1 MKHNFSYAYSSC
13 QGNNQTM
20 GHSLEKANETLK
32 EYQEFKHSLILSNYP
47 KELLSPNTDL
57 NKLISKKSKFRDEI
71 KLNPC
76 QNRKKERKTI
86 LLPTINTA
94 NKSSN
99 IDVPNKIVNNNTER
113 ILNIYEKDSSMIQ
126 TLNDKNFKL
135 KSKKERTRMK
145 FLKLNSESMDSQ
157 TTSDSKAISNNV
169 GEKKSKSNK
178 SLFKIDGN
186 QSELKCIPKQ
196 LLGLDSIVK
205 MDSKFRNIENDIE
218 VSNKN
223 IKKLIK
229 KYDKKKEEI
238 PFEQQYLIEENS
250 NFNREVF
257 IYHRDSKFERR
268 AFISSLN
275 KNNIYEQSEFIGNT
289 NSESIYKFRNIVFEK
304 YGKGFLN
311 DHDLLKK
318 GVSKN

>member
-1 MKHNFSYAYSSC
+1 MKHNYSYGFSSTHDK
-13 QGNNQTM
+13 NQTM
-20 GHSLEKANETLK
+20 GHSLEKANDTIK

-76 QNRKKERKTI
+76 HYRKKERQTI
-86 LLPTINTA
+86 LLPSINTA
-94 NKSSN
+94 IKCSN
-99 IDVPNKIVNNNTER
+99 IDVPNKILNNNTER
-113 ILNIYEKDSSMIQ
+113 ILNIYEKDSSMIH

-145 FLKLNSESMDSQ
+145 FLKLNSESLDSQ
-157 TTSDSKAISNNV
+157 TTSDSKVISNNV
-169 GEKKSKSNK
+169 GERKSKSNQ
-178 SLFKIDGN
+178 SLIKIDRN
-186 QSELKCIPKQ
+186 QLEMNCVPKK
-196 LLGLDSIVK
+196 LLCLDDIVK
-205 MDSKFRNIENDIE
+205 MDSKFRKIENDIE
-218 VSNKN
+218 VSNQN

-229 KYDKKKEEI
+229 KYKKKKEEI
-238 PFEQQYLIEENS
+238 PYEQQFLIEDNS

-257 IYHRDSKFERR
+257 IYHRDSKFEKR

-311 DHDLLKK
+311 GHDLLKK
-318 GVSKN
+318 GLSKN